1 MASIDELQTNL
12 NFTTAK
18 TGADRTVTFLPD
30 PPRAERYY
38 TVISVDD

>member
-1 MASIDELQTNL
+1 MKSIDELASNL

-30 PPRAERYY
+30 PPERHVA
-38 TVISVDD
+38 TR